1 MRNRLERRRLTLRA
15 AALCI
20 VLVLLCG
27 CLLPAFA
34 EGPERT
40 DSVPD
45 QTWDEEIEDEPA
57 GDEEDDIR
65 TDEPVLLPAEGGIP
79 VVVDGLDDI
88 GLPDETPTPDSG
100 AVKADEHFERTYL
113 FWLSESDEADGGLPY
128 AEQIVG
134 SGEELLMPEEPEVE
148 EKSFRFWYSRGD
160 EGTAIRFMP
169 DEGPLWPEADSE
181 CSLYACFTDD
191 EAQQEEPVLD
201 EEEDIA
207 VLPELSEERPAVE
220 EETPLDEAEQPEKD
234 RFSEEDADLADDS
247 VAEDKNALPAD
258 ELDEDA
264 PGWGDWT
271 QEELAAV
278 FLLKTPTSLPGSND
292 PSQWAPDNSECK
304 WVGKVKTYGAAWEDN
319 GKNILTNVS
328 DYVVSWPGGATGDAW
343 SLKPGDDYW
352 DEVVD
357 EKWDEYKDTIEK
369 QTGIMGLTQ
378 EDLESIVVTPYKIS
392 RNNGTEPDKHIDCII
407 SVKSRKNFTARFN
420 VRAPGEDDYSIR
432 ESREYQSGERV
443 EETTADIEKELD
455 IGGARYVFDGWY
467 KELPGSVTDEPDP
480 KEKVSQDEW
489 EKGQIQLRLQGGGG
503 SGHKALVLLHADQ
516 VVDRLVH
523 SVEAVFCHRRVVQ
536 GRDVLVHQ
544 IVDGVVPEGV
554 LAAVG
559 LDLGAVSLA
568 LGKAL
573 DGVRCAGALV
583 HGVGRSFQ
591 LLSRSAESH
600 FADTLFGSFHAYQFH
615 RFYPPCC
622 PLKGQDSKHYE
633 VIIAQ

>member
-57 GDEEDDIR
+57 WDEEDDIR
-65 TDEPVLLPAEGGIP
+65 IDEPVLLPAEGGIP
-79 VVVDGLDDI
+79 VVVDRLDDI

-100 AVKADEHFERTYL
+100 AVKADEHFEMTYL

-128 AEQIVG
+128 AEQTVG

-148 EKSFRFWYSRGD
+148 GKSFRFWYSRDD
-160 EGTAIRFMP
+160 EGTAVRFVP
-169 DEGPLWPEADSE
+169 DEGALWPEADSE
-181 CSLYACFTDD
+181 CSLYACFIDD
-191 EAQQEEPVLD
+191 EAQQEEPVSD

-207 VLPELSEERPAVE
+207 VLPELSEERPVAE
-220 EETPLDEAEQPEKD
+220 EKTPLDEAEQPEKD
-234 RFSEEDADLADDS
+234 RSPEEDADLADDS
-247 VAEDKNALPAD
+247 VDGDKNALPAD

-264 PGWGDWT
+264 PGRGDWT
-271 QEELAAV
+271 QEESAAV
-278 FLLKTPTSLPGSND
+278 FLLKTPTSRPGSND

-328 DYVVSWPGGATGDAW
+328 DYVVSWPDGATGDAW

-352 DEVVD
+352 GQVVD
-357 EKWDEYKDTIEK
+357 EIWDEYKDTIEK
-369 QTGIMGLTQ
+369 QTGITGLTQ
-378 EDLESIVVTPYKIS
+378 DDLESIVVTPYKIS
-392 RNNGTEPDKHIDCII
+392 RNNGTKPDKHIDCII

-443 EETTADIEKELD
+443 EETTADIEEEFD

-480 KEKVSQDEW
+480 KEKVSQNEW
-489 EKGQIQLRLQGGGG
+489 EEGYEPTGEELKN
-503 SGHKALVLLHADQ
+503 
-516 VVDRLVH
+516 
-523 SVEAVFCHRRVVQ
+523 
-536 GRDVLVHQ
+536 
-544 IVDGVVPEGV
+544 GVVNFYAHYV
-554 LAAVG
+554 LADIDPDTGVETDFFG
-559 LDLGAVSLA
+559 LPLML
-568 LGKAL
+568 
-573 DGVRCAGALV
+573 CAGAAVL
-583 HGVGRSFQ
+583 GCKNRKK
-591 LLSRSAESH
+591 EE
-600 FADTLFGSFHAYQFH
+600 D
-615 RFYPPCC
+615 
-622 PLKGQDSKHYE
+622 E
-633 VIIAQ
+633 

>member
-1 MRNRLERRRLTLRA
+1 MRDRLERRRLTLRA

-57 GDEEDDIR
+57 WDEEEDIR

-79 VVVDGLDDI
+79 VVMDGLDDI

-100 AVKADEHFERTYL
+100 AVKADEHFEMTYL

-128 AEQIVG
+128 AEQTVG

-148 EKSFRFWYSRGD
+148 GKSFRFWYSRDD
-160 EGTAIRFMP
+160 EGTAVRFVP
-169 DEGPLWPEADSE
+169 DEGLLWPEADSE
-181 CSLYACFTDD
+181 CSLYASFIDD

-207 VLPELSEERPAVE
+207 VLPELWEERPAAE

-247 VAEDKNALPAD
+247 VDEDRNALPAD

-264 PGWGDWT
+264 PGWGDQT
-271 QEELAAV
+271 QEESAAV
-278 FLLKTPTSLPGSND
+278 FLLKTPTSRPGSND

-319 GKNILTNVS
+319 GKNILTDVS
-328 DYVVSWPGGATGDAW
+328 DYVVSWPGGATGDVW

-357 EKWDEYKDTIEK
+357 EIWDEYKDTIEEA
-369 QTGIMGLTQ
+369 TGVEGLTR

-432 ESREYQSGERV
+432 ESREYQGGERV

-489 EKGQIQLRLQGGGG
+489 EKGYEPTDKEL
-503 SGHKALVLLHADQ
+503 
-516 VVDRLVH
+516 
-523 SVEAVFCHRRVVQ
+523 EN
-536 GRDVLVHQ
+536 
-544 IVDGVVPEGV
+544 GVVNFYAHYV
-554 LAAVG
+554 LADIDPDTGVETDFFG
-559 LDLGAVSLA
+559 LPLML
-568 LGKAL
+568 
-573 DGVRCAGALV
+573 CAGAAVL
-583 HGVGRSFQ
+583 GCKNRKK
-591 LLSRSAESH
+591 EE
-600 FADTLFGSFHAYQFH
+600 D
-615 RFYPPCC
+615 
-622 PLKGQDSKHYE
+622 E
-633 VIIAQ
+633 

>member
-57 GDEEDDIR
+57 WDEEEDIR

-88 GLPDETPTPDSG
+88 GLTDETPTPDSG

-113 FWLSESDEADGGLPY
+113 FWLGESDEADGGLPY

-148 EKSFRFWYSRGD
+148 GKSFRFWYSRDD
-160 EGTAIRFMP
+160 EGAAVRFVP
-169 DEGPLWPEADSE
+169 DEGLLWPEADSE
-181 CSLYACFTDD
+181 CSLYACFIDD
-191 EAQQEEPVLD
+191 EAQQEESVLD
-201 EEEDIA
+201 EEEDIT
-207 VLPELSEERPAVE
+207 VLPELSEE
-220 EETPLDEAEQPEKD
+220 QPEKD
-234 RFSEEDADLADDS
+234 RSPEEDADLADYS
-247 VAEDKNALPAD
+247 AAEDKNALPAD

-271 QEELAAV
+271 QEESAAV

-357 EKWDEYKDTIEK
+357 EIWDEYKDTIEEA
-369 QTGIMGLTQ
+369 TGVEGLTQ

-392 RNNGTEPDKHIDCII
+392 RSNGTKPDKHIDCII

-443 EETTADIEKELD
+443 EETTADIEKEFD

-489 EKGQIQLRLQGGGG
+489 EEGYEPTDEEL
-503 SGHKALVLLHADQ
+503 
-516 VVDRLVH
+516 
-523 SVEAVFCHRRVVQ
+523 EN
-536 GRDVLVHQ
+536 
-544 IVDGVVPEGV
+544 GVVNFYAHYV
-554 LAAVG
+554 LADIDPDTGVETDFFG
-559 LDLGAVSLA
+559 LPLML
-568 LGKAL
+568 
-573 DGVRCAGALV
+573 CAGAAVL
-583 HGVGRSFQ
+583 GCKNRKK
-591 LLSRSAESH
+591 EE
-600 FADTLFGSFHAYQFH
+600 D
-615 RFYPPCC
+615 
-622 PLKGQDSKHYE
+622 K
-633 VIIAQ
+633 

>member
-57 GDEEDDIR
+57 WDEEEDIR

-88 GLPDETPTPDSG
+88 GLPDETPTPDSE

-128 AEQIVG
+128 AEQTVS

-148 EKSFRFWYSRGD
+148 GKSFRFWYSRDD
-160 EGTAIRFMP
+160 EGTAVRFVP
-169 DEGPLWPEADSE
+169 DEGLLWPEADSE
-181 CSLYACFTDD
+181 CSLYACFIDD
-191 EAQQEEPVLD
+191 EAQQEESVLD

-207 VLPELSEERPAVE
+207 VLPELSEERPAAE
-220 EETPLDEAEQPEKD
+220 EETPLDEAEQPEKG
-234 RFSEEDADLADDS
+234 RSPEEDADLAEDS
-247 VAEDKNALPAD
+247 VDGDKNALPAD

-271 QEELAAV
+271 QEESAAV
-278 FLLKTPTSLPGSND
+278 FLLKTPTSQPGSND

-319 GKNILTNVS
+319 GKNILTDVS

-352 DEVVD
+352 GQVVD
-357 EKWDEYKDTIEK
+357 EIWDEYKDTIEEA
-369 QTGIMGLTQ
+369 TGVEGLTQ

-392 RNNGTEPDKHIDCII
+392 RSNGTEPDKHIDCII

-455 IGGARYVFDGWY
+455 IGGAHYVFDGWY

-480 KEKVSQDEW
+480 EEKVSQDEW
-489 EKGQIQLRLQGGGG
+489 EEGYEPTDEEL
-503 SGHKALVLLHADQ
+503 
-516 VVDRLVH
+516 
-523 SVEAVFCHRRVVQ
+523 EN
-536 GRDVLVHQ
+536 
-544 IVDGVVPEGV
+544 GVVNFYAHYV
-554 LAAVG
+554 LADIDPDTGVETGFFG
-559 LDLGAVSLA
+559 LPLML
-568 LGKAL
+568 
-573 DGVRCAGALV
+573 CAGAAVL
-583 HGVGRSFQ
+583 GRKN
-591 LLSRSAESH
+591 RKKEE
-600 FADTLFGSFHAYQFH
+600 D
-615 RFYPPCC
+615 
-622 PLKGQDSKHYE
+622 E
-633 VIIAQ
+633 

>member
-1 MRNRLERRRLTLRA
+1 MRDRLERRRLTLRA

-57 GDEEDDIR
+57 WDEEEDIR

-128 AEQIVG
+128 AEQTVG
-134 SGEELLMPEEPEVE
+134 SGEELLMPEEPEAE
-148 EKSFRFWYSRGD
+148 GKRFRFWYSRDD
-160 EGTAIRFMP
+160 EGTAVRFVP
-169 DEGPLWPEADSE
+169 DEGLLWPEADSE
-181 CSLYACFTDD
+181 CSLYASFIDD
-191 EAQQEEPVLD
+191 ETQQEEFVSD

-207 VLPELSEERPAVE
+207 VLPELWEERPVAE
-220 EETPLDEAEQPEKD
+220 EETPPDEAEQPEKG
-234 RFSEEDADLADDS
+234 RSPEEDADLADDS
-247 VAEDKNALPAD
+247 VAEDKNTLPAD

-264 PGWGDWT
+264 PGWGDQT
-271 QEELAAV
+271 QEESAAV
-278 FLLKTPTSLPGSND
+278 FLLKTPTSLPGSNA

-319 GKNILTNVS
+319 GKNILTDVS

-357 EKWDEYKDTIEK
+357 EIWDEYKDTIEK
-369 QTGIMGLTQ
+369 QTGITGLTQ
-378 EDLESIVVTPYKIS
+378 DDLESIVVTPYKIS
-392 RNNGTEPDKHIDCII
+392 RNNGTKPDKHIDCII

-432 ESREYQSGERV
+432 ESREYQGGERV

-480 KEKVSQDEW
+480 KKKVSQDEW
-489 EKGQIQLRLQGGGG
+489 EGGYEPTD
-503 SGHKALVLLHADQ
+503 KEL
-516 VVDRLVH
+516 
-523 SVEAVFCHRRVVQ
+523 EN
-536 GRDVLVHQ
+536 
-544 IVDGVVPEGV
+544 GVVNFYAHYV
-554 LAAVG
+554 LADIDPDTGVETDFFG
-559 LDLGAVSLA
+559 LPLML
-568 LGKAL
+568 
-573 DGVRCAGALV
+573 CAGAAVL
-583 HGVGRSFQ
+583 GCKNRKK
-591 LLSRSAESH
+591 EE
-600 FADTLFGSFHAYQFH
+600 D
-615 RFYPPCC
+615 
-622 PLKGQDSKHYE
+622 K
-633 VIIAQ
+633 

>member
-20 VLVLLCG
+20 VLVLLCS

-57 GDEEDDIR
+57 WDEEEDIR
-65 TDEPVLLPAEGGIP
+65 TDEPVPLPAEGGIP

-88 GLPDETPTPDSG
+88 GLPDETPTPDSE

-128 AEQIVG
+128 AEQTVG
-134 SGEELLMPEEPEVE
+134 SGEELLMPEEPEAE
-148 EKSFRFWYSRGD
+148 GKSFRFWYSRDD
-160 EGTAIRFMP
+160 EGTAVRFVP
-169 DEGPLWPEADSE
+169 DEGLLWPEADSE
-181 CSLYACFTDD
+181 CSLYACFIDD
-191 EAQQEEPVLD
+191 EARQEEPVLD

-207 VLPELSEERPAVE
+207 VLPELSEERPAAE
-220 EETPLDEAEQPEKD
+220 EETPPDEAEQPEED

-264 PGWGDWT
+264 PGRGDWT
-271 QEELAAV
+271 QEESAAV
-278 FLLKTPTSLPGSND
+278 FLLKTPTSRPGSND

-319 GKNILTNVS
+319 GKNILTDVS

-352 DEVVD
+352 GQVVD
-357 EKWDEYKDTIEK
+357 EIWDEYKDTIEEA
-369 QTGIMGLTQ
+369 TGVEGLTQ
-378 EDLESIVVTPYKIS
+378 DDLESIVVTPYKIS
-392 RNNGTEPDKHIDCII
+392 RSNGTEPDKHIDCII

-443 EETTADIEKELD
+443 EETTADIEKEID

-480 KEKVSQDEW
+480 KEKVSQNEW
-489 EKGQIQLRLQGGGG
+489 EEGYEPTDKEL
-503 SGHKALVLLHADQ
+503 
-516 VVDRLVH
+516 
-523 SVEAVFCHRRVVQ
+523 EN
-536 GRDVLVHQ
+536 
-544 IVDGVVPEGV
+544 GVVNFYAHYV
-554 LAAVG
+554 LADIEPDTGVETDFFG
-559 LDLGAVSLA
+559 LPLML
-568 LGKAL
+568 
-573 DGVRCAGALV
+573 CAGATVL
-583 HGVGRSFQ
+583 GCKNRKK
-591 LLSRSAESH
+591 EE
-600 FADTLFGSFHAYQFH
+600 D
-615 RFYPPCC
+615 
-622 PLKGQDSKHYE
+622 E
-633 VIIAQ
+633 

>member
-57 GDEEDDIR
+57 WDEEEDIR

-100 AVKADEHFERTYL
+100 AVKADEHFEMTYL

-128 AEQIVG
+128 AEQTVG

-148 EKSFRFWYSRGD
+148 GKSFRFWYSRDD

-169 DEGPLWPEADSE
+169 DEGLLWPEADSE
-181 CSLYACFTDD
+181 CSLYASFTDD

-207 VLPELSEERPAVE
+207 VLPELSEERPAAE
-220 EETPLDEAEQPEKD
+220 DETLLDEAEQPEKD

-247 VAEDKNALPAD
+247 AAEDKNALPAD

-271 QEELAAV
+271 QEESAAV
-278 FLLKTPTSLPGSND
+278 FLLKTPTSRPGSND

-357 EKWDEYKDTIEK
+357 EIWDEYKDTIEK
-369 QTGIMGLTQ
+369 QTGITGLTQ
-378 EDLESIVVTPYKIS
+378 DDLESIVVTPYKIS

-443 EETTADIEKELD
+443 EETTADIEKEFD
-455 IGGARYVFDGWY
+455 IGGVRYVFDGWY

-480 KEKVSQDEW
+480 KEKVSQDKW
-489 EKGQIQLRLQGGGG
+489 EEGYEPTDEEL
-503 SGHKALVLLHADQ
+503 
-516 VVDRLVH
+516 
-523 SVEAVFCHRRVVQ
+523 EN
-536 GRDVLVHQ
+536 
-544 IVDGVVPEGV
+544 GVVNFYAHYILADIDPDTGV
-554 LAAVG
+554 ETDFFG
-559 LDLGAVSLA
+559 LPLML
-568 LGKAL
+568 
-573 DGVRCAGALV
+573 CAGAAVL
-583 HGVGRSFQ
+583 GCKNRKK
-591 LLSRSAESH
+591 EE
-600 FADTLFGSFHAYQFH
+600 D
-615 RFYPPCC
+615 
-622 PLKGQDSKHYE
+622 E
-633 VIIAQ
+633 

>member
-40 DSVPD
+40 DSMPD

-57 GDEEDDIR
+57 WDEEEDIR

-79 VVVDGLDDI
+79 AVVDGLDDI

-100 AVKADEHFERTYL
+100 TVKADEHFERTYL

-128 AEQIVG
+128 AEQTVG

-148 EKSFRFWYSRGD
+148 GKSFRFWYSRDD
-160 EGTAIRFMP
+160 EGTAVRFVP
-169 DEGPLWPEADSE
+169 DEGLLWPEADSE
-181 CSLYACFTDD
+181 CSLYACFIDD

-201 EEEDIA
+201 DEEDIA
-207 VLPELSEERPAVE
+207 VLPELSEERPAAE

-271 QEELAAV
+271 QEESAAV
-278 FLLKTPTSLPGSND
+278 FLLKTPTSQPGSND

-357 EKWDEYKDTIEK
+357 EIWDEYKDTIEK
-369 QTGIMGLTQ
+369 QTGITGLTQ

-443 EETTADIEKELD
+443 EETTADIEKEFD

-489 EKGQIQLRLQGGGG
+489 EEGYEPTDEEL
-503 SGHKALVLLHADQ
+503 
-516 VVDRLVH
+516 
-523 SVEAVFCHRRVVQ
+523 EN
-536 GRDVLVHQ
+536 
-544 IVDGVVPEGV
+544 GVVNFYAHYV
-554 LAAVG
+554 LADIDPDTGVETDFFG
-559 LDLGAVSLA
+559 LPLML
-568 LGKAL
+568 
-573 DGVRCAGALV
+573 CAGAAVL
-583 HGVGRSFQ
+583 GCKNRKK
-591 LLSRSAESH
+591 EE
-600 FADTLFGSFHAYQFH
+600 D
-615 RFYPPCC
+615 
-622 PLKGQDSKHYE
+622 E
-633 VIIAQ
+633 

>member
-57 GDEEDDIR
+57 WDEEEDIR

-88 GLPDETPTPDSG
+88 GLPDETPTPDSADSG
-100 AVKADEHFERTYL
+100 AVKADEHVERTYL

-128 AEQIVG
+128 AEQTVG

-148 EKSFRFWYSRGD
+148 GKSFRFWYSRDD
-160 EGTAIRFMP
+160 EGTAVHFVP

-181 CSLYACFTDD
+181 CSLYACFIDD

-207 VLPELSEERPAVE
+207 VLPELSEERPAAE

-234 RFSEEDADLADDS
+234 RSPEEDADLAEDS
-247 VAEDKNALPAD
+247 VDGDKNALPAD

-271 QEELAAV
+271 QEESAAV
-278 FLLKTPTSLPGSND
+278 FLLKTPTSQPGSND

-352 DEVVD
+352 GQVVD
-357 EKWDEYKDTIEK
+357 EIWDEYKDTIEEA
-369 QTGIMGLTQ
+369 TGVEGLTQ

-443 EETTADIEKELD
+443 EETTADIEKEFD

-489 EKGQIQLRLQGGGG
+489 EEGYEPTDKEL
-503 SGHKALVLLHADQ
+503 
-516 VVDRLVH
+516 
-523 SVEAVFCHRRVVQ
+523 EN
-536 GRDVLVHQ
+536 
-544 IVDGVVPEGV
+544 GVVNFYAHYV
-554 LAAVG
+554 LADIEPDTGVETDFFG
-559 LDLGAVSLA
+559 LPLML
-568 LGKAL
+568 
-573 DGVRCAGALV
+573 CAGAAVL
-583 HGVGRSFQ
+583 GCKNRKK
-591 LLSRSAESH
+591 EE
-600 FADTLFGSFHAYQFH
+600 D
-615 RFYPPCC
+615 
-622 PLKGQDSKHYE
+622 E
-633 VIIAQ
+633 

>member
-40 DSVPD
+40 DSMPD

-57 GDEEDDIR
+57 WDEEEDIR

-79 VVVDGLDDI
+79 AVVDGLDDI

-100 AVKADEHFERTYL
+100 TVKADEHFEMTYL

-128 AEQIVG
+128 AEQTVG

-148 EKSFRFWYSRGD
+148 GKSFRFWYSRDD
-160 EGTAIRFMP
+160 EGTAVRFVP
-169 DEGPLWPEADSE
+169 DEGLLWPEADSE
-181 CSLYACFTDD
+181 CSLYACFIDD
-191 EAQQEEPVLD
+191 EAQQEEPVSD
-201 EEEDIA
+201 EEEGIA
-207 VLPELSEERPAVE
+207 VLPELSEERPVAE
-220 EETPLDEAEQPEKD
+220 EETSLDEAEQPEED
-234 RFSEEDADLADDS
+234 RSPEEDADLADDN
-247 VAEDKNALPAD
+247 VAEDKTALPAD

-264 PGWGDWT
+264 PGWGDRT
-271 QEELAAV
+271 QEESAAV
-278 FLLKTPTSLPGSND
+278 FLLKTPTNLPGSND

-357 EKWDEYKDTIEK
+357 EIWDEYKDTIEK
-369 QTGIMGLTQ
+369 QTGITGLTQ
-378 EDLESIVVTPYKIS
+378 DDLESIVVTPYKIS
-392 RNNGTEPDKHIDCII
+392 RKNGTKPDKHIDCII

-420 VRAPGEDDYSIR
+420 VRAPGEADYSVKD
-432 ESREYQSGERV
+432 SQEYQSGERV
-443 EETTADIEKELD
+443 EETTADIEKELN

-480 KEKVSQDEW
+480 KEKVSQDKW
-489 EKGQIQLRLQGGGG
+489 EEGYEPTDEEL
-503 SGHKALVLLHADQ
+503 
-516 VVDRLVH
+516 
-523 SVEAVFCHRRVVQ
+523 EN
-536 GRDVLVHQ
+536 
-544 IVDGVVPEGV
+544 GVVNFYAHYV
-554 LAAVG
+554 LADIAPDTGVETDFFG
-559 LDLGAVSLA
+559 LPLML
-568 LGKAL
+568 
-573 DGVRCAGALV
+573 CAGAAVL
-583 HGVGRSFQ
+583 GCKNRKK
-591 LLSRSAESH
+591 EE
-600 FADTLFGSFHAYQFH
+600 D
-615 RFYPPCC
+615 
-622 PLKGQDSKHYE
+622 E
-633 VIIAQ
+633 

>member
-20 VLVLLCG
+20 VLVLLCC

-57 GDEEDDIR
+57 WDEEEDIW

-100 AVKADEHFERTYL
+100 AVKADEHFERIYL

-128 AEQIVG
+128 AEQTVG

-148 EKSFRFWYSRGD
+148 GKSFRFWYSRDD
-160 EGTAIRFMP
+160 EGTAVRFVP
-169 DEGPLWPEADSE
+169 DEGPLWLEADSE
-181 CSLYACFTDD
+181 CSLYACFIDD
-191 EAQQEEPVLD
+191 EAQQEEPISD

-207 VLPELSEERPAVE
+207 VLPELSEERPAAE
-220 EETPLDEAEQPEKD
+220 DETPLDEAEQPEED
-234 RFSEEDADLADDS
+234 SSPEEDDDLADDS
-247 VAEDKNALPAD
+247 VDEDKNALPAD

-271 QEELAAV
+271 QEESAAV
-278 FLLKTPTSLPGSND
+278 FLLKTPTSRPGSND

-352 DEVVD
+352 GQVVD
-357 EKWDEYKDTIEK
+357 EIWDEYKDTIEEA
-369 QTGIMGLTQ
+369 TGVEGLTQ
-378 EDLESIVVTPYKIS
+378 DDLESIVVTPYKIS

-455 IGGARYVFDGWY
+455 IGGVRYVFDGWY

-489 EKGQIQLRLQGGGG
+489 EEGYEPTDEEL
-503 SGHKALVLLHADQ
+503 
-516 VVDRLVH
+516 
-523 SVEAVFCHRRVVQ
+523 EN
-536 GRDVLVHQ
+536 
-544 IVDGVVPEGV
+544 GVVNFYAHYV
-554 LAAVG
+554 LADIDPDTGVETDFFG
-559 LDLGAVSLA
+559 LPLML
-568 LGKAL
+568 
-573 DGVRCAGALV
+573 CAGAAVL
-583 HGVGRSFQ
+583 GCKNRKK
-591 LLSRSAESH
+591 EE
-600 FADTLFGSFHAYQFH
+600 D
-615 RFYPPCC
+615 
-622 PLKGQDSKHYE
+622 E
-633 VIIAQ
+633 

>member
-57 GDEEDDIR
+57 WDEEEDIR

-79 VVVDGLDDI
+79 AVVDGLDDI

-100 AVKADEHFERTYL
+100 AVKADEHFEMTWL

-128 AEQIVG
+128 AEQTVG

-148 EKSFRFWYSRGD
+148 GKSFRFWYSRDD
-160 EGTAIRFMP
+160 EGTAVRFVP
-169 DEGPLWPEADSE
+169 DEGALWPEADSE
-181 CSLYACFTDD
+181 CSLYACFIDD
-191 EAQQEEPVLD
+191 EAQQEESVSD

-207 VLPELSEERPAVE
+207 VLPELSEERPTAE

-247 VAEDKNALPAD
+247 VDEDKNALLAD

-264 PGWGDWT
+264 PGWGDQT
-271 QEELAAV
+271 QEESAAV
-278 FLLKTPTSLPGSND
+278 FLLKTPTSRPGSND

-319 GKNILTNVS
+319 GKNILTDVS

-352 DEVVD
+352 GQVVD
-357 EKWDEYKDTIEK
+357 EIWDEYKDTIEEA
-369 QTGIMGLTQ
+369 TGVEGLTQ

-392 RNNGTEPDKHIDCII
+392 RNNGTKPDKHIDCII

-489 EKGQIQLRLQGGGG
+489 EEGYEPTDEEL
-503 SGHKALVLLHADQ
+503 
-516 VVDRLVH
+516 
-523 SVEAVFCHRRVVQ
+523 EN
-536 GRDVLVHQ
+536 
-544 IVDGVVPEGV
+544 GVVNFYAHYV
-554 LAAVG
+554 LADIDPDTGVETDFFG
-559 LDLGAVSLA
+559 LPLML
-568 LGKAL
+568 
-573 DGVRCAGALV
+573 CAGAAVL
-583 HGVGRSFQ
+583 GCKNRKK
-591 LLSRSAESH
+591 EE
-600 FADTLFGSFHAYQFH
+600 D
-615 RFYPPCC
+615 
-622 PLKGQDSKHYE
+622 K
-633 VIIAQ
+633 

>member
-100 AVKADEHFERTYL
+100 AVKADEHFEMTYL

-128 AEQIVG
+128 AEQTVG

-148 EKSFRFWYSRGD
+148 GKSFRFWYSRDD
-160 EGTAIRFMP
+160 EGTAVRFVP
-169 DEGPLWPEADSE
+169 DEGLLWPEADSE
-181 CSLYACFTDD
+181 CSLYASFTDD

-207 VLPELSEERPAVE
+207 VLPELSEERPAAE
-220 EETPLDEAEQPEKD
+220 DETPLDEAEQPEKD
-234 RFSEEDADLADDS
+234 RSPEEDADLADDS

-271 QEELAAV
+271 QEESAAV
-278 FLLKTPTSLPGSND
+278 FLLKTPTSRPGSND

-357 EKWDEYKDTIEK
+357 EIWDEYKDTIEK
-369 QTGIMGLTQ
+369 QTGITGLTQ

-443 EETTADIEKELD
+443 EETTADIEKEFD

-489 EKGQIQLRLQGGGG
+489 EKGYEPTDEEL
-503 SGHKALVLLHADQ
+503 
-516 VVDRLVH
+516 
-523 SVEAVFCHRRVVQ
+523 EN
-536 GRDVLVHQ
+536 
-544 IVDGVVPEGV
+544 GVVNFYAHYV
-554 LAAVG
+554 LADIDPDTGVETDFFG
-559 LDLGAVSLA
+559 LPLML
-568 LGKAL
+568 
-573 DGVRCAGALV
+573 CAGAAAL
-583 HGVGRSFQ
+583 GCKNRKK
-591 LLSRSAESH
+591 EE
-600 FADTLFGSFHAYQFH
+600 D
-615 RFYPPCC
+615 
-622 PLKGQDSKHYE
+622 E
-633 VIIAQ
+633 

>member
-100 AVKADEHFERTYL
+100 VVKADEHFERTYL

-128 AEQIVG
+128 AEQTVG

-148 EKSFRFWYSRGD
+148 GKSFRFWYSRDD
-160 EGTAIRFMP
+160 EGTAVRFMP
-169 DEGPLWPEADSE
+169 DEGLLWPEADSE
-181 CSLYACFTDD
+181 CSLYASFTDD

-207 VLPELSEERPAVE
+207 VLPELSEERPAAE

-247 VAEDKNALPAD
+247 AAEDKNALPAG

-278 FLLKTPTSLPGSND
+278 FLLKTPTSRPGSND

-328 DYVVSWPGGATGDAW
+328 DYVVSWPDGATGDAW

-352 DEVVD
+352 DEIVD
-357 EKWDEYKDTIEK
+357 EIWDEYKDTIEK
-369 QTGIMGLTQ
+369 QTGITGLTQ

-443 EETTADIEKELD
+443 EETTADIEKEID

-480 KEKVSQDEW
+480 KEKVSQNEW
-489 EKGQIQLRLQGGGG
+489 EEGYEPTDEEL
-503 SGHKALVLLHADQ
+503 
-516 VVDRLVH
+516 
-523 SVEAVFCHRRVVQ
+523 EN
-536 GRDVLVHQ
+536 
-544 IVDGVVPEGV
+544 GVVNFYAHYV
-554 LAAVG
+554 LADIDPDTGVETDFFG
-559 LDLGAVSLA
+559 LPLML
-568 LGKAL
+568 
-573 DGVRCAGALV
+573 CAGAAVL
-583 HGVGRSFQ
+583 GCKNRKK
-591 LLSRSAESH
+591 EE
-600 FADTLFGSFHAYQFH
+600 D
-615 RFYPPCC
+615 
-622 PLKGQDSKHYE
+622 E
-633 VIIAQ
+633 

>member
-57 GDEEDDIR
+57 WDEEEDIR

-100 AVKADEHFERTYL
+100 AVKADEHFEMTYL

-128 AEQIVG
+128 AEQTVG

-148 EKSFRFWYSRGD
+148 GKSFRFWYSRDD
-160 EGTAIRFMP
+160 EGTAVRFVP
-169 DEGPLWPEADSE
+169 DEGLLWPEADSE
-181 CSLYACFTDD
+181 CSLYASFIDD
-191 EAQQEEPVLD
+191 ETRQEEPVLD

-207 VLPELSEERPAVE
+207 VLPELSKERPAAE
-220 EETPLDEAEQPEKD
+220 DETPLDEAEQPEKD

-264 PGWGDWT
+264 PGWEDWT
-271 QEELAAV
+271 QEESAAV
-278 FLLKTPTSLPGSND
+278 FLLKTPTSQPGSND

-319 GKNILTNVS
+319 GKNILTDVS

-352 DEVVD
+352 GQVVD
-357 EKWDEYKDTIEK
+357 EIWDEYKDTIEEA
-369 QTGIMGLTQ
+369 TGVEGLTQ

-392 RNNGTEPDKHIDCII
+392 RSNGTEPDKHIDCII

-455 IGGARYVFDGWY
+455 IGGAHYVFDGWY

-480 KEKVSQDEW
+480 EEKVSQDEW
-489 EKGQIQLRLQGGGG
+489 EEGYEPTDEEL
-503 SGHKALVLLHADQ
+503 
-516 VVDRLVH
+516 
-523 SVEAVFCHRRVVQ
+523 EN
-536 GRDVLVHQ
+536 
-544 IVDGVVPEGV
+544 GVVNFYAHYV
-554 LAAVG
+554 LADIDPDTGVETGFFG
-559 LDLGAVSLA
+559 LPLML
-568 LGKAL
+568 
-573 DGVRCAGALV
+573 CAGAAVL
-583 HGVGRSFQ
+583 GRKN
-591 LLSRSAESH
+591 RKKEE
-600 FADTLFGSFHAYQFH
+600 D
-615 RFYPPCC
+615 
-622 PLKGQDSKHYE
+622 E
-633 VIIAQ
+633 

>member
-1 MRNRLERRRLTLRA
+1 MRDRLERRRLTLRA

-57 GDEEDDIR
+57 WDEEEDIR

-79 VVVDGLDDI
+79 AVVDGLDDI

-100 AVKADEHFERTYL
+100 TVKADEHFERTYL

-128 AEQIVG
+128 AEQTVG

-148 EKSFRFWYSRGD
+148 GKSFRFWYSRDD
-160 EGTAIRFMP
+160 EGTAVRFVP
-169 DEGPLWPEADSE
+169 DEGLLWPEADSE
-181 CSLYACFTDD
+181 CSLYACFIDD
-191 EAQQEEPVLD
+191 EARQEESVLD

-207 VLPELSEERPAVE
+207 VLPELSEERPVAE
-220 EETPLDEAEQPEKD
+220 EETPLDEAEQPEKG
-234 RFSEEDADLADDS
+234 RSPEEDADLADDS
-247 VAEDKNALPAD
+247 VDEDKNALPAD

-264 PGWGDWT
+264 PGWGDQT
-271 QEELAAV
+271 QEESAAV
-278 FLLKTPTSLPGSND
+278 FLLKTPTSLPGSNA

-319 GKNILTNVS
+319 GKNILTDVS

-357 EKWDEYKDTIEK
+357 EIWDEYKDTIEK
-369 QTGIMGLTQ
+369 QTGITGLTQ
-378 EDLESIVVTPYKIS
+378 DDLESIVVTPYKIS
-392 RNNGTEPDKHIDCII
+392 RNNGTKPDKHIDCII

-432 ESREYQSGERV
+432 ESREYQGGERV
-443 EETTADIEKELD
+443 EEATADIEKELD

-489 EKGQIQLRLQGGGG
+489 EEGYEPTDEEL
-503 SGHKALVLLHADQ
+503 
-516 VVDRLVH
+516 
-523 SVEAVFCHRRVVQ
+523 EN
-536 GRDVLVHQ
+536 
-544 IVDGVVPEGV
+544 GVVNFYAHYV
-554 LAAVG
+554 LADIDPDTGVETDFFG
-559 LDLGAVSLA
+559 LPLML
-568 LGKAL
+568 
-573 DGVRCAGALV
+573 CAGAAVL
-583 HGVGRSFQ
+583 GCKNRKK
-591 LLSRSAESH
+591 EE
-600 FADTLFGSFHAYQFH
+600 D
-615 RFYPPCC
+615 
-622 PLKGQDSKHYE
+622 E
-633 VIIAQ
+633 

>member
-57 GDEEDDIR
+57 WDEEEDIR

-79 VVVDGLDDI
+79 AVVDGLDDI

-100 AVKADEHFERTYL
+100 AVKADEHFEMTWL

-128 AEQIVG
+128 AEQTVG

-148 EKSFRFWYSRGD
+148 GKSFRFWYSRDD
-160 EGTAIRFMP
+160 EGTAVRFVP
-169 DEGPLWPEADSE
+169 DEGALWPEADSE
-181 CSLYACFTDD
+181 CSLYACFIDD
-191 EAQQEEPVLD
+191 EAQQEESVSD

-207 VLPELSEERPAVE
+207 VLPELSEERPTAE

-247 VAEDKNALPAD
+247 VDEDKNALLAD

-264 PGWGDWT
+264 PGWGDQT
-271 QEELAAV
+271 QEESAAV
-278 FLLKTPTSLPGSND
+278 FLLKTPTSRPGSND

-319 GKNILTNVS
+319 GKNILTDVS

-357 EKWDEYKDTIEK
+357 EIWDEYKDTIEEA
-369 QTGIMGLTQ
+369 TGVEGLTRD
-378 EDLESIVVTPYKIS
+378 DLESIVVTPYKIS

-489 EKGQIQLRLQGGGG
+489 EEGYEPTDEELENG
-503 SGHKALVLLHADQ
+503 
-516 VVDRLVH
+516 VVNFYAH
-523 SVEAVFCHRRVVQ
+523 Y
-536 GRDVLVHQ
+536 VLVD
-544 IVDGVVPEGV
+544 IDPDTGVETDFF
-554 LAAVG
+554 G
-559 LDLGAVSLA
+559 LPLML
-568 LGKAL
+568 
-573 DGVRCAGALV
+573 CAGAAVL
-583 HGVGRSFQ
+583 GCKNRKK
-591 LLSRSAESH
+591 EE
-600 FADTLFGSFHAYQFH
+600 D
-615 RFYPPCC
+615 
-622 PLKGQDSKHYE
+622 E
-633 VIIAQ
+633 